1 MPTKKRK
8 TARKTTTKRKVKKS
22 TGLNGFQKFVRT
34 KTKGVTKRVKALE
47 AALKKA
53 KRVKAVA
60 VKKATTAYRKKTK

>member
-8 TARKTTTKRKVKKS
+8 TARKTTKRKVKKS